1 MTDLDLMLYLGYATG
16 YGVILGIAWSVL
28 LFYWRRETM

>member
-1 MTDLDLMLYLGYATG
+1 MTDLDLMLAIG
-16 YGVILGIAWSVL
+16 YGLGAGMLIGILWSVL